1 MQLNTQYP
9 FLPQMNTESNNR
21 DKALDKISAAVELK
35 LDDSAS
41 RSIASMMQ
49 NDISTFTQELM
60 NTNDS
65 ISMMQIADGTLSSLS
80 DQTQTLSDLSVRYNN
95 ATFNDSQKQG
105 LSQEFNR
112 TLESMNQSIQTASY
126 NGQPLFNTLHT
137 FGSSTISL
145 GSMSTGSLAIDN
157 QESISKYFETISQTQ
172 SDVGSMSNGL
182 VSSANTLLNQMTTAS
197 AARSQIA
204 DTDIAKTIQEYQ
216 QSSLKLDASQMVLAH
231 QNDALRLNIA
241 QLLG

>member
-21 DKALDKISAAVELK
+21 DKVLDKIAASVELK
-35 LDDSAS
+35 LEDSAS

-95 ATFNDSQKQG
+95 AAFNDSQKQG
-105 LSQEFNR
+105 LAQEFSR
-112 TLESMNQSIQTASY
+112 TLESMNQAVQSTSY
-126 NGQPLFNTLHT
+126 NGQPLFDSSRT

-157 QESISKYFETISQTQ
+157 QESISKYSETLSQTQ

-182 VSSANTLLNQMTTAS
+182 ISSANTLLNQMSAAS
-197 AARSQIA
+197 SARSQIA
-204 DTDIAKTIQEYQ
+204 DTDMAKTIQEYQ
-216 QSSLKLDASQMVLAH
+216 QSSLKLDASQIMLAH
-231 QNDALRLNIA
+231 NNDALRLNIA